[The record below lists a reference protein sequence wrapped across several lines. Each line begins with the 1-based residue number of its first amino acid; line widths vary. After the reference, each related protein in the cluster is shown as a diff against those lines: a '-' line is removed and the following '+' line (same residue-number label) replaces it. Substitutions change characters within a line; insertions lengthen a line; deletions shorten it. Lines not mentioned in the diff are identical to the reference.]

1 MLASLVVD
9 DPLRKALLVLKK
21 ELINTQLQNKLSTDV
36 GSKIKRQREYYL
48 MEQLR
53 MESDGKDK
61 LIEKFRG

>member
-1 MLASLVVD
+1 VLASLVVD